1 MPALNELLDK
11 RWASLLDSSFDVLQK
26 LDREIDFNNC
36 VPRKEAIFRAFEC
49 DPHEVSVVIFGQ
61 DPYPNADHAMGLSF
75 SVDENVSKLPA
86 SLKNIFREMRDDI
99 GDQPISGD
107 LSFLSK
113 QGVMLLNRGLTIDLK
128 TKNVHPLWFDFTTD
142 VARILGSLGVIGV
155 FWGSKA
161 QELAHFFP
169 ENKRIIGVHPSPL
182 SAYKGFFGSKPFSQ
196 VNKIL
201 NEANKKSIV
210 WTKQ

>member
-1 MPALNELLDK
+1 LLDK
-11 RWASLLDSSFDVLQK
+11 RWASLLGSSFDVLQK

>member
-128 TKNVHPLWFDFTTD
+128 TKNVHPLWFDFTND
-142 VARILGSLGVIGV
+142 VAEILGTLDVIGV

-201 NEANKKSIV
+201 KEANKKSIV

>member
-11 RWASLLDSSFDVLQK
+11 RWARLLGSSFDVLQK

-61 DPYPNADHAMGLSF
+61 DPYPNPEHAMGLAF
-75 SVDENVSKLPA
+75 SVDKSISKLPA
-86 SLKNIFREMRDDI
+86 SLKNIYTEMRSDL
-99 GDQPISGD
+99 GNQPANGD
-107 LSFLSK
+107 LSYLGK
-113 QGVMLLNRGLTIDLK
+113 QGVMLLNRGLTIDLN
-128 TKNVHPLWFDFTTD
+128 TKKVHPLWLEFTNE
-142 VARILGSLGVIGV
+142 VAKLLASRGVIGV

-161 QELAHFFP
+161 QELAHLFP
-169 ENKRIIGVHPSPL
+169 TDKKIIGVHPSPL
-182 SAYKGFFGSKPFSQ
+182 SAYKGFFGSKPFSHINQ
-196 VNKIL
+196 LL
-201 NEANKKSIV
+201 NDNKKKCIE

>member
-1 MPALNELLDK
+1 
-11 RWASLLDSSFDVLQK
+11 
-26 LDREIDFNNC
+26 
-36 VPRKEAIFRAFEC
+36 
-49 DPHEVSVVIFGQ
+49 
-61 DPYPNADHAMGLSF
+61 MGLSF

-128 TKNVHPLWFDFTTD
+128 TKNVHPLWFDFTND
-142 VARILGSLGVIGV
+142 VAEILGTLDVIGV

>member
-11 RWASLLDSSFDVLQK
+11 RWASLLESSCDVLQK

-86 SLKNIFREMRDDI
+86 SLRNIFREMRDDI

-128 TKNVHPLWFDFTTD
+128 TKNVHPLWFDFTND
-142 VARILGSLGVIGV
+142 VAEILGTLDVIGV

>member
-128 TKNVHPLWFDFTTD
+128 TKNVHPLWFDFTND
-142 VARILGSLGVIGV
+142 VAEILGTLDVIGV

>member
-1 MPALNELLDK
+1 LPALNELLDK

-128 TKNVHPLWFDFTTD
+128 TKNVHPLWFDFTND
-142 VARILGSLGVIGV
+142 VAEILGTLDVIGV

>member
-11 RWASLLDSSFDVLQK
+11 RWASLLESSCDVLQK

-36 VPRKEAIFRAFEC
+36 LPRKEAIFRAFEC
-49 DPHEVSVVIFGQ
+49 DPHDVSVVIFGQ
-61 DPYPNADHAMGLSF
+61 DPYPNPQHAMGLAF
-75 SVDENVSKLPA
+75 SVGNNVSKLPA
-86 SLKNIFREMRDDI
+86 SLRNIFREMRDDI
-99 GDQPISGD
+99 GDAPISGD

-113 QGVMLLNRGLTIDLK
+113 QGVMLLNRGLTLDLQSK
-128 TKNVHPLWFDFTTD
+128 KVNPLWFDFTTD

-169 ENKRIIGVHPSPL
+169 EDRRIIGVHPSPL
-182 SAYKGFFGSKPFSQ
+182 SAYKGFFGSKPFSR

-201 NEANKKSIV
+201 NDANEKSIV

>member
-1 MPALNELLDK
+1 LPALNELLDK

-128 TKNVHPLWFDFTTD
+128 TKNVHPLWFDFTND
-142 VARILGSLGVIGV
+142 VAEILGTLDVIGV

-201 NEANKKSIV
+201 KEANKKSIV